1 MKYSKKGKNNLLL
14 NKNKIKISRRNY
26 NTTPNIKKMT
36 QKGGIIGKIKHWY
49 NMRKFNYFLNKFDKT
64 KKALKSEYESFAAES
79 EFYEKDAKRK
89 AELISQYLIAT
100 KVNTIVELQ
109 RLNEEPYSSNPILK
123 RSVQKDQ
130 KISKKKIK
138 EFKKR
143 ISKLDKENRGN
154 RSEFKRMNKKF
165 NKNVTK
171 FEKTM
176 DSYTDMAGFME
187 EISTL
192 YRKYARI
199 SSKDKKS
206 LSKKHRKL
214 LSKFK
219 GNEENYKKVYAFNE
233 SYMNN
238 TNKFVNKYS
247 ELRRKAEFYDKQFN
261 SKSISSFDSK
271 IKDWREE
278 IEKFYLALKSCNEDG
293 KNFVKKYETN
303 IKKLVNIGRRL
314 RNVDDTKTMKVV
326 AITIKL
332 LETCLK
338 HQKDIN
344 DLIRKL
350 QINFFQNQ
358 PAIRLQWDS
367 NLVHAKAYYIERLL
381 KEIEGHLVKLK

>member
-1 MKYSKKGKNNLLL
+1 MNL
-14 NKNKIKISRRNY
+14 
-26 NTTPNIKKMT
+26 
-36 QKGGIIGKIKHWY
+36 
-49 NMRKFNYFLNKFDKT
+49 
-64 KKALKSEYESFAAES
+64 FAAES

-199 SSKDKKS
+199 SSK
-206 LSKKHRKL
+206 R
-214 LSKFK
+214 
-219 GNEENYKKVYAFNE
+219 
-233 SYMNN
+233 
-238 TNKFVNKYS
+238 
-247 ELRRKAEFYDKQFN
+247 
-261 SKSISSFDSK
+261 
-271 IKDWREE
+271 
-278 IEKFYLALKSCNEDG
+278 
-293 KNFVKKYETN
+293 
-303 IKKLVNIGRRL
+303 
-314 RNVDDTKTMKVV
+314 
-326 AITIKL
+326 
-332 LETCLK
+332 
-338 HQKDIN
+338 
-344 DLIRKL
+344 
-350 QINFFQNQ
+350 
-358 PAIRLQWDS
+358 
-367 NLVHAKAYYIERLL
+367 
-381 KEIEGHLVKLK
+381 